1 MSNLSNHLV
10 QSAHT
15 SCPLYSYLFNPTAT
29 PQAKYDEQQ
38 RLASLVK
45 EKEQESKYS
54 KVRMSDAQREYVQD
68 IIRTAQAATPAASAS
83 SVSMS
88 AFGGGDDDDDDFGGD
103 ALPDDDDEDGNGFSD
118 ADDDECTSSSAA
130 VCVAESAEVRALTA
144 ELLRLGFSSA
154 DIRPAIAFAD
164 ESDWRSV
171 EAERQKQVHGCILLP
186 RRVCPYQIALF
197 CLPWTNRNCLA
208 LGVLSDLNV
217 FVFCVFLSHIAQLAV
232 DREKAHAAALSA
244 KSKKGGLKGFPA
256 RPQSAAASVSS
267 SSSASASAATPAMS
281 DLPGAL
287 LDNALE
293 WLCIHLP
300 EERLPAQ
307 FDPRRKQAKIVKLG
321 QSTPSATSA
330 STPAAATSTPAAS
343 AADASALLSRSIDDV
358 WQALPSLGL
367 SATACEAVCARVQS
381 AFDAQC
387 AQANTPG
394 SASGRKA
401 KPVSRTAVQ
410 TRALLFIFRRLYA
423 HWNADAVPDSV
434 RVEAG
439 LALSGAADSDSEDG
453 AIRVSVARTEAEC
466 QLSLETVTDE
476 LDVLSS
482 IFGESECEREPSFS
496 LWRIKLGGSGSGA
509 SNASTKRADAW
520 VEFLVCD
527 GAVYPNELPII
538 VIRHATLTAAQRL
551 SCLQHLVEGFDASA
565 LGAPLSYQLF
575 TQLQGSLFQYASMTS
590 DISLPATL
598 GGAPPTPAHEPG
610 SGLPNDSTAASA
622 APATRK
628 TARPASA
635 APSSSAV
642 AQSKEPGASASAATA
657 AASAASSLS
666 ATAKSHE
673 RSHRT
678 ARPLRDDRA
687 LNAQLAAELAA
698 KDKLPAYRNMQM
710 LRQRLPA
717 AAARAEII
725 RLLDARQVIVI
736 SGETGCGKSTQV
748 PQFVLDACL
757 AGGRGST
764 TSIVCTQPR
773 RISAI
778 GLAERVASERAEECG
793 RSVGYSVRMQVCAEE
808 EGDVVHA
815 VRGVVLCV

>member
-1 MSNLSNHLV
+1 M
-10 QSAHT
+10 
-15 SCPLYSYLFNPTAT
+15 
-29 PQAKYDEQQ
+29 
-38 RLASLVK
+38 
-45 EKEQESKYS
+45 
-54 KVRMSDAQREYVQD
+54 
-68 IIRTAQAATPAASAS
+68 
-83 SVSMS
+83 
-88 AFGGGDDDDDDFGGD
+88 
-103 ALPDDDDEDGNGFSD
+103 
-118 ADDDECTSSSAA
+118 
-130 VCVAESAEVRALTA
+130 RALCH
-144 ELLRLGFSSA
+144 LFFS
-154 DIRPAIAFAD
+154 R
-164 ESDWRSV
+164 
-171 EAERQKQVHGCILLP
+171 
-186 RRVCPYQIALF
+186 
-197 CLPWTNRNCLA
+197 
-208 LGVLSDLNV
+208 
-217 FVFCVFLSHIAQLAV
+217 IAQLAV
-232 DREKAHAAALSA
+232 DREKAHAAALSE

-256 RPQSAAASVSS
+256 RPQSAAASASS
-267 SSSASASAATPAMS
+267 LAATSAATHAVS

-321 QSTPSATSA
+321 QGTPLAISAL
-330 STPAAATSTPAAS
+330 TPAVSTFTPAAS

-367 SATACEAVCARVQS
+367 TAIACDAICARVQS
-381 AFDAQC
+381 AFDAQF
-387 AQANTPG
+387 ANANTPG
-394 SASGRKA
+394 NASGRKA
-401 KPVSRTAVQ
+401 KQASRTAVQ
-410 TRALLFIFRRLYA
+410 TRALLVIFRRLYA
-423 HWNADAVPDSV
+423 HWNANAVPNSV
-434 RVEAG
+434 RAEAG
-439 LALSGAADSDSEDG
+439 IALSGAADSDSESGVIDV
-453 AIRVSVARTEAEC
+453 ASARTEAEC
-466 QLSLETVTDE
+466 QLSLETVNDE
-476 LDVLSS
+476 LAVLGS

-496 LWRIKLGGSGSGA
+496 LWRIKLGGNGSGVA
-509 SNASTKRADAW
+509 ANASAKRADAW

-551 SCLQHLVEGFDASA
+551 SCLQQLVEGFDASA

-575 TQLQGSLFQYASMTS
+575 TQLQGSLFQFASMTS
-590 DISLPATL
+590 DISMPASL
-598 GGAPPTPAHEPG
+598 GGAPPTPPREPG
-610 SGLPNDSTAASA
+610 SGLSADSA
-622 APATRK
+622 ATRK
-628 TARPASA
+628 IVRPASA
-635 APSSSAV
+635 VSASSAV
-642 AQSKEPGASASAATA
+642 AQSKEPGAA
-657 AASAASSLS
+657 AAAASLS

-698 KDKLPAYRNMQM
+698 KDKLPSYRNMQM

-793 RSVGYSVRMQVCAEE
+793 RSVGYSVRMQVCAGEK
-808 EGDVVHA
+808 DDIMHA
-815 VRGVVLCV
+815 VPGIVLVF